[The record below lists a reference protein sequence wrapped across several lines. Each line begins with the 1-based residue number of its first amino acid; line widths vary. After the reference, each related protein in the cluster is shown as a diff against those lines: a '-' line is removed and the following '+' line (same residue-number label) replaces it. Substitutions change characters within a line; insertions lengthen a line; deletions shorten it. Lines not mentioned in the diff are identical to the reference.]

1 MPSPYNRRMATDIS
15 QIIQTASVAAIPIL
29 FAITLHEVAHGW
41 AARYFGDR
49 TAEMLGRL
57 SLNPIKHIDPMGTI
71 LVPMLTLFFSGFMF
85 GWAKPVPV
93 NFNALRQPKKD
104 MVWVAV
110 AGPASNIVMAFAWA
124 IILKLTSLLGVG
136 TAGALYFFQQM
147 AEIGVF
153 FNVLLAVFNFIPI
166 PPLDG
171 GRVLRGLVNDSVGNL
186 LDRIEPFGLIIIM
199 GLLFM
204 GTLWSLIRPLMSV
217 IQKLILSLVGL

>member
-1 MPSPYNRRMATDIS
+1 MATDIS

-110 AGPASNIVMAFAWA
+110 AGPASNIVMAFGWA

-136 TAGALYFFQQM
+136 TVGALYFFQQM

>member
-1 MPSPYNRRMATDIS
+1 MAADIS

-71 LVPMLTLFFSGFMF
+71 LVPMLTLFFSGFLF

-93 NFNALRQPKKD
+93 NFNALRHPKKD
-104 MVWVAV
+104 MVWVAL
-110 AGPASNIVMAFAWA
+110 AGPASNIVMAFGWA
-124 IILKLTSLLGVG
+124 IILKLTLLLGG
-136 TAGALYFFQQM
+136 GGAGVPEFFQKM

-153 FNVLLAVFNFIPI
+153 FNVLLAVFNLMPI

-171 GRVLRGLVNDSVGNL
+171 GRVLRGLVNDSIGNL
-186 LDRIEPFGLIIIM
+186 LDRIEPFGLIIVM

-204 GTLWSLIRPLMSV
+204 GALWTLIRPLMTL
-217 IQKLILSLVGL
+217 IQNIILSLVGL